1 MKTKSVQ
8 LLITCCLLLLFTSCK
23 KSIDQSF
30 TAPEEVASS
39 AFFSNHNSSSQVL
52 ERPFKGKIVGS
63 FISQPT
69 ADPTIYSGGATATG
83 SVTHLGAF
91 SKVTTD
97 VINLVSS
104 MVQGTFIMTSPAGE
118 QIMGNYNGIF
128 IFGSVPG
135 TFSWELN
142 ANITGGSGRFSNA
155 TGEFVFLASGTYV
168 MTDGVVNGDY
178 TETFNGT
185 ITF

>member
-1 MKTKSVQ
+1 MNPKSVQ
-8 LLITCCLLLLFTSCK
+8 LLIAGCMLLLFTSCK
-23 KSIDQSF
+23 KSIEQTF

-39 AFFSNHNSSSQVL
+39 AFFSNSSASSQVQ
-52 ERPFKGKIVGS
+52 ERPFKGQIVGT

-69 ADPTIYSGGATATG
+69 ADPTIYSGGANATG
-83 SVTHLGAF
+83 NVTHLGVF

-97 VINLVSS
+97 VTNLLTSTVE
-104 MVQGTFIMTSPAGE
+104 GTFIMTSPAGE

-142 ANITGGSGRFSNA
+142 ANITGGSGRFYHA

-168 MTDGVVNGDY
+168 IEDGIVKGDY
-178 TETFNGT
+178 TETFDGT
-185 ITF
+185 INY